1 MTGKPPVAVLG
12 ANGFIGGSLC
22 RWLQE
27 RGHETIGWTSRDC
40 DLTDALEVKQKLASL
55 PAGVRL
61 VMCATVNRY
70 VEDSYRAMGRN
81 LLMAENLIDGAPRGR
96 IGGLVFLSTVDVY
109 GHAPVCPITEAT
121 APRPMNYY
129 GIGKLASEHLLRRP
143 GAIDCPVTVLRLP
156 GVYGPTDNQRSIV
169 GAFLRRIVEGRE
181 ITLYGDGQV
190 QRDYVDVDDVCGIV
204 AGLLAEPRDSLLNI
218 AKGESLSLKQRAK
231 KAKRQ
236 VSHPVVQYWKSTMQA
251 RSLPPGATDAAPH
264 PPSRHV
270 RAGAARPAHRPQ
282 PRVRDDDRRGPARP
296 EPGLPLRRPPD
307 RDARGRDRRGRV
319 AAGGRDRRDHRR
331 RVRHAL

>member
-1 MTGKPPVAVLG
+1 MTGKSPVAVLG
-12 ANGFIGGSLC
+12 ANGFIGGSLS
-22 RWLQE
+22 RWLAE
-27 RGHETIGWTSRDC
+27 RDYETIGWTSRDC

-109 GHAPVCPITEAT
+109 GHAPACPITEAT

-204 AGLLAEPRDSLLNI
+204 TGLLAEPRDSLLNI
-218 AKGESLSLKQRAK
+218 AKGESLSLKQVIDTLAK
-231 KAKRQ
+231 TAGCEPRLVMQPAQDNAAGDLNFDISALRQ
-236 VSHPVVQYWKSTMQA
+236 AV
-251 RSLPPGATDAAPH
+251 
-264 PPSRHV
+264 
-270 RAGAARPAHRPQ
+270 
-282 PRVRDDDRRGPARP
+282 
-296 EPGLPLRRPPD
+296 PGLAFTSLAEGARRYL
-307 RDARGRDRRGRV
+307 DALV
-319 AAGGRDRRDHRR
+319 
-331 RVRHAL
+331 